1 MSETTSST
9 SRNVPW
15 WMVALGAFVAI
26 VIGVGVAVVV
36 TGSNDDDTASGDTK
50 ELVLEPLGTAGTDP
64 FTESVA
70 TEEVAV
76 LTSVSAP
83 AGDEGEDLTVA
94 GSQPG
99 LYGGTQDD
107 TACDAAA
114 LVEFLG
120 ANPDKASAWAGVLG
134 ITADGIKDYVAGLT
148 PVLLRTDTRV
158 TNHGFADGVATP
170 RQAVLQAG
178 TAVLVDDFGVPRVR
192 CSCGNPLTE
201 PASLPTQLPA
211 ATDSGQVTLVGQ
223 PWSAWNPSTVVVV
236 NATVVVNEFV
246 VFDIETETEFTQ
258 PVGSDVEPSTD
269 GTIVVTVKGLEVHDT
284 DGTVVDTIPFGTP
297 MDDVR
302 ARLEPMLGDPTEELP
317 IPAGSDDYCAANA
330 VRWGELH
337 LYWYGSPIFAAWQ
350 VTAGRIDDRDGSVTP
365 YELHGKVQDEV
376 GVKLG
381 MTEDELR
388 NLRPRAT
395 TATYPARQ
403 GGGGAMPAMTVVSDW
418 REHDVNGEYVPAST
432 YIFLPNDH
440 DGVWS
445 MSLEDQC

>member
-1 MSETTSST
+1 MNDTPTN

-15 WMVALGAFVAI
+15 WMVALGAFIAI

-36 TGSNDDDTASGDTK
+36 TGGDDNDTASGDTK
-50 ELVLEPLGTAGTDP
+50 ELVLEPLGTAGADP

-76 LTSVSAP
+76 LTAVSAP
-83 AGDEGEDLTVA
+83 TGDEGEELTVA

-99 LYGGTQDD
+99 LYGGTQDA

-114 LVEFLG
+114 LVEFLD

-134 ITADGIKDYVAGLT
+134 IGTDGIKDYVAGLT

-158 TNHGFADGVATP
+158 TNHGFANGVATP

-201 PASLPTQLPA
+201 PAPLPTQLPA

-223 PWSAWNPSTVVVV
+223 PWSAWNPATVVVV
-236 NATVVVNEFV
+236 NANVVVNEFV
-246 VFDIETETEFTQ
+246 VFDIETESEFTQ
-258 PVGSDVEPSTD
+258 PVGSDVETPSG
-269 GTIVVTVKGLEVHDT
+269 GTIVVTTKGLDILAT
-284 DGTVVDTIPFGTP
+284 DGSVADTIPFGTP

-302 ARLEPMLGDPTEELP
+302 ARLKGVIGEPTEDLP
-317 IPAGSDDYCAANA
+317 IPAGNTDYCAANM
-330 VRWGELH
+330 VRWGEL
-337 LYWYGSPIFAAWQ
+337 YIAYYASPTFGAWRVAA
-350 VTAGRIDDRDGSVTP
+350 GKIDERDGSVTP
-365 YELHGKVQDEV
+365 HEV
-376 GVKLG
+376 LGIVRDSAGVTLG
-381 MTEDELR
+381 MTEEELR
-388 NLRPRAT
+388 GLRPQAT

-403 GGGGAMPAMTVVSDW
+403 GGGGAVPAMTVVSDW
-418 REHDVNGEYVPAST
+418 REQDASGEYVPGST
-432 YIFLPNDH
+432 YVFLPNDF